1 MLNWC
6 QENYYTIW
14 ISKFKTTH
22 FLIPIAYDYV
32 EIFLCLIPTESTYHA
47 KAFIASLY
55 QYGLKYY
62 QPK

>member
-55 QYGLKYY
+55 QYG
-62 QPK
+62 